1 MKNLLRFVVILI
13 SLLPLQSAGQYGGMD
28 MAVAQKWAAAKVVKY
43 RVEGLHKARASVVYG
58 DQEGKADVTDRMTVE
73 FSWDTRTR
81 KIIGPVTVKDG
92 KTELANIKSDGT
104 NCPPPQLKGEYEHFQ
119 SVSNSMMSGDQ
130 IQIKGIRTFPP
141 ASVSQYPASC
151 SMQSVKGGK
160 EEVVQFV
167 GGADPQGLA
176 MPIVQ
181 GGPIA
186 IAADRKSFSIKG
198 ASNWVWTYTPT
209 LVQ

>member
-1 MKNLLRFVVILI
+1 MKNFLRVAAILI
-13 SLLPLQSAGQYGGMD
+13 SLLPLQAAGQYGGMD
-28 MAVAQKWAAAKVVKY
+28 MEVAQKWAAAKVVKY
-43 RVEGLHKARASVVYG
+43 RVEGLHKARASVVFG
-58 DQEGKADVTDRMTVE
+58 DHEGKADVTDRMTVE
-73 FSWDTRTR
+73 FSWDMRTR

-92 KTELANIKSDGT
+92 KTEISNIKSDGT

-119 SVSNSMMSGDQ
+119 SVSNSMISGDQ
-130 IQIKGIRTFPP
+130 IQIKGIRTFPQ

-151 SMQSVKGGK
+151 SMVSVKGGK

-176 MPIVQ
+176 MPIVP
-181 GGPIA
+181 GGPVA

>member
-1 MKNLLRFVVILI
+1 MKKQLRIVVILI
-13 SLLPLQSAGQYGGMD
+13 SLLPLHSAAQYGGMD
-28 MAVAQKWAAAKVVKY
+28 MEVAQKWAAAKVVKY
-43 RVEGLHKARASVVYG
+43 RVEGLHKARAGVVFG
-58 DQEGKADVTDRMTVE
+58 DHEGKADVIDRMTVE
-73 FSWDTRTR
+73 FSWDMRKR
-81 KIIGPVTVKDG
+81 KIIGPVTVKDA
-92 KTELANIKSDGT
+92 KSEISNIKSDGT

-119 SVSNSMMSGDQ
+119 VVSNSMTSGDQ

-151 SMQSVKGGK
+151 SQVPIKGGK
-160 EEVVQFV
+160 EEVLQYV

-176 MPIVQ
+176 MPIVK
-181 GGPIA
+181 GGPVA

-198 ASNWVWTYTPT
+198 AENWVWTYTPT